1 MAAVDVSRGKDSD
14 MPTTVAALARL
25 VDGEVVGDGTVEVE
39 SAATLDEATG
49 ADITL
54 VDKQEKADRLA
65 KSSAR
70 AVLVPRDCTPPA
82 VGKPLIIVDDVH
94 RAFAAIV
101 AHFRPPRPIVRV
113 GVSPAAII
121 DSSARLA
128 ADVDVHAGATID
140 ADVEI
145 GPGSTIHTGARVLAG
160 CKLGHNVTL
169 YPNAV
174 LYENTVI
181 GDRTVVHAGS
191 VVGGHGFGYRF
202 QDGGHLPMAQLGWV
216 RVGSDCEI
224 GANSTIDRGTYGPT
238 VIGDGTK
245 IDNLVMIA
253 HNCQIGKH
261 NIICSQVGIAGS
273 TVTGDFV
280 VLAGQV
286 GIRDHVH
293 IGEGAVLGAKAG
305 VSNDVPAGAR
315 MFGVPATPAREQKQ
329 LLATL
334 PRLPEMRRQ
343 LKALSR
349 KLEQMEA
356 ERDAPTQPQ
365 RAPGQQAA

>member
-1 MAAVDVSRGKDSD
+1 

-25 VDGEVVGDGTVEVE
+25 VDGEVVGDGTVEIA

-49 ADITL
+49 SDITL
-54 VDKQEKADRLA
+54 VDKLEKSDRLIKA
-65 KSSAR
+65 AAR
-70 AVLVPRDCTPPA
+70 AVVAPRDFPLHAASQPA
-82 VGKPLIIVDDVH
+82 ILVDDVH
-94 RAFAAIV
+94 RAFATIV
-101 AHFRPPRPIVRV
+101 AYFRPPRPCTRL
-113 GVSPAAII
+113 GVSPAALVHPA
-121 DSSARLA
+121 ARLA
-128 ADVDVHAGATID
+128 DDVDVHPGASID

-145 GPGSTIHTGARVLAG
+145 GAGSTIHAGARIMAG
-160 CKLGHNVTL
+160 CKLGQNVAIF
-169 YPNAV
+169 PNAV

-181 GDRTVVHAGS
+181 GDRSVVHAGS
-191 VVGGHGFGYRF
+191 VLGGHGFGYRF

-224 GANSTIDRGTYGPT
+224 GANSTVDRGTYGPT

-280 VLAGQV
+280 ILAGQV
-286 GIRDHVH
+286 GIRDHVR

-315 MFGVPATPAREQKQ
+315 MFGVPASPEREQKQ

-343 LKALSR
+343 LKALTR
-349 KLEQMEA
+349 KLEHMEA
-356 ERDAPTQPQ
+356 EQAAKIERPHP
-365 RAPGQQAA
+365 PGQQAA

>member
-1 MAAVDVSRGKDSD
+1 

-25 VDGEVVGDGTVEVE
+25 VGGEVVGDGAVEIA
-39 SAATLDEATG
+39 SAATLDDATSS
-49 ADITL
+49 DISL
-54 VDKQEKADRLA
+54 VDKQVKPDRVAKTLA
-65 KSSAR
+65 RVVVA
-70 AVLVPRDCTPPA
+70 PRDLPLPA
-82 VGKPLIIVDDVH
+82 TLGAAILVDDVH

-101 AHFRPPRPIVRV
+101 SYFRPPRPCPRL
-113 GVSPAAII
+113 GVSPAAIVAPT
-121 DSSARLA
+121 ARLGH
-128 ADVDVHAGATID
+128 DVDVHAGATID
-140 ADVEI
+140 NDVEI
-145 GPGSTIHTGARVLAG
+145 GPGSTIHSGARIMPG
-160 CKLGHNVTL
+160 CKLGAGVTI
-169 YPNAV
+169 YPNVV

-181 GDRTVVHAGS
+181 GDRSVVHAGS
-191 VVGGHGFGYRF
+191 VLGGFGFGYRF

-216 RVGSDCEI
+216 RVGVDCEV
-224 GANSTIDRGTYGPT
+224 GANSTIDRGTYGAT

-280 VLAGQV
+280 ILAGQV

-293 IGEGAVLGAKAG
+293 IGTGAVLGAKAG

-315 MFGVPATPAREQKQ
+315 MFGIPATPERDQKQ

-343 LKALSR
+343 LKAITR

-356 ERDAPTQPQ
+356 EEAA
-365 RAPGQQAA
+365 RASQQIAKPPGQQAA

>member
-1 MAAVDVSRGKDSD
+1 
-14 MPTTVAALARL
+14 
-25 VDGEVVGDGTVEVE
+25 VGDGTIEIF
-39 SAATLDEATG
+39 SAATLDDATG
-49 ADITL
+49 SDITL
-54 VDKQEKADRLA
+54 VDKQEKSDRLA
-65 KSSAR
+65 KAAAR
-70 AVLVPRDCTPPA
+70 AVVAPRDF
-82 VGKPLIIVDDVH
+82 PLHAASLPTILVDDVH
-94 RAFAAIV
+94 RAFATIV
-101 AHFRPPRPIVRV
+101 AHFRPPRPCPRV
-113 GVSPAAII
+113 GVSPSAMIHR
-121 DSSARLA
+121 SARLGH
-128 ADVDVHAGATID
+128 DVDVHAGASID

-145 GPGSTIHTGARVLAG
+145 GAGSTIHSGARVMAG
-160 CKLGHNVTL
+160 CKLGQSVTIF
-169 YPNAV
+169 PNAV

-181 GDRTVVHAGS
+181 GDRSVVHAGS
-191 VVGGHGFGYRF
+191 VLGAHGFGYRF

-280 VLAGQV
+280 ILAGQV
-286 GIRDHVH
+286 GIRDHVR

-315 MFGVPATPAREQKQ
+315 MFGVPATNERDQKQ

-343 LKALSR
+343 LKALTR
-349 KLEQMEA
+349 KLERMEA
-356 ERDAPTQPQ
+356 EQAAKTERPQ
-365 RAPGQQAA
+365 SPGQQAA